1 MGKDVE
7 HGGQIQIIIQGPSK
21 YHKLAVARRQTLCRH
36 GSQLSLKGHP
46 QIRIFTWNL
55 PIFKYWQLSQN
66 WKTHYD
72 VRQRSNSG
80 QRSASGLPVYHL
92 WFVRKDELAWL
103 ALRLSQGS
111 GVALSVERSQNVEQ
125 LEWQTQWDIREHTSF
140 IWRQFWTCLPHI
152 NSLF

>member
-1 MGKDVE
+1 MVAAE
-7 HGGQIQIIIQGPSK
+7 HK
-21 YHKLAVARRQTLCRH
+21 ARHRTLEDCTCYVHMRLERPILVLRIGNP
-36 GSQLSLKGHP
+36 GS
-46 QIRIFTWNL
+46 IRTRAA
-55 PIFKYWQLSQN
+55 SQN

-80 QRSASGLPVYHL
+80 QHPASGLPVYHL
-92 WFVRKDELAWL
+92 WFIRKDELAWV

-140 IWRQFWTCLPHI
+140 I
-152 NSLF
+152 